1 MTIQIPF
8 ESSVDSRVINT
19 PQNSWYDTLS
29 VVRNMLTIA
38 MGCMKELKTQAVE
51 KYNAPGMRIAI
62 GEIMSCLAS
71 ANQFVT
77 GARRIDSL

>member
-1 MTIQIPF
+1 MAVVIPF
-8 ESSVDSRVINT
+8 EATVDSRTVGKQ
-19 PQNSWYDTLS
+19 QNSWHDTLA

-38 MGCMKELKTQAVE
+38 MGCMKELKAQAVE

-77 GARRIDSL
+77 GARKIDSL